1 MHHRVNSTSLT
12 WTPKVYK
19 PRDIADYRPISLSTF
34 ASKMV
39 SKILA
44 THFSLVLPLA
54 INEEQCG
61 FVKGRSTHESI
72 ALAQEMVAD
81 LDRRSDGGNIIFKY
95 DMSKAYAR
103 VEWRFLLCV
112 QDLVYRNIC
121 SI

>member
-12 WTPKVYK
+12 WTPKVDK
-19 PRDIADYRPISLSTF
+19 PRDITDYRPISLSTF

-44 THFSLVLPLA
+44 THFSMVLPLV

-61 FVKGRSTHESI
+61 FVKCRSIHESI

-81 LDRRSDGGNIIFKY
+81 LDKRSDGGNIIFKY
-95 DMSKAYAR
+95 EHMI
-103 VEWRFLLCV
+103 EWNGDFNFV
-112 QDLVYRNIC
+112 
-121 SI
+121 